1 MDWRL
6 AGHGQVQNACCKTQA
21 FIFARILRQKNERR
35 GSFEQRASLSG
46 FDLSVFQR
54 VENIWKELQ
63 MWN

>member
-1 MDWRL
+1 MHVVKPRL
-6 AGHGQVQNACCKTQA
+6 LYLLESFVKKMRGG
-21 FIFARILRQKNERR
+21 